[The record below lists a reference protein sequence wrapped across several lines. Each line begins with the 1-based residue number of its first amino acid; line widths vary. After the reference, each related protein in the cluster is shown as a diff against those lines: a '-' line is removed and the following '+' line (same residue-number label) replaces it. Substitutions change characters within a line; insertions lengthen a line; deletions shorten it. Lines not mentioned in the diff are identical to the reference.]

1 MRQNITMLGPETYL
15 YGVKSHSGVVR
26 ESSVVHLGPSVAGL
40 GADFET
46 SIWCL

>member
-1 MRQNITMLGPETYL
+1 MESNGTLEWSVGDAQPP
-15 YGVKSHSGVVR
+15 

-46 SIWCL
+46 SIWRL